1 MTPQEQLQAIANK
14 YNVNPQ
20 NPIAPTQSGTGL
32 DSLRQKLA
40 NPKQKQEIIAKDTLD
55 KTSGIIAS
63 EKRFGQ
69 SIGDALSTKLATKTT
84 QQAMQTHS
92 NDIQKLS
99 QESKRLKTLGQDTT
113 RVDNLI
119 RTMINE
125 DPSKYGGDIAT
136 IIPSINKTT
145 KQIVGEGAGVLA
157 DVLSGSGALSPTLAG
172 AALMG
177 TGAAQEN
184 KGTGE
189 IISQTLLGG
198 LVGKIGEVGF
208 NKASPLISKYLTQ
221 YGTPLYEKLAPYI
234 PEEKLATLKSFADK
248 ATQKLSIGTGTGGT
262 DAINVVNTTVQK
274 PFDIASAT
282 ASKVVDKIQT
292 GTRSTIDG
300 LIEKDVNNL
309 LNSTKGISNKVK
321 NYSSLGTDIKKELTD
336 PSIFKG
342 IKVDNKK
349 INPDEALSV
358 VNDRLDRLTEA
369 KSKIL
374 PELDNKVPGISKQTI
389 RENAINDIRGKYT
402 LADEQDIING
412 IDKQL
417 AAYPDTMK
425 ISEVDA
431 LRAKFRTS
439 ARNAKGLQKSSSEYS
454 ALENGTRKT
463 VFDVTDNLPF
473 DTSGEYKQLNSN
485 IKNLI
490 NTADFLDNTLR
501 NQVVKGGRLG
511 EYVARGLGAVAGS
524 QFGVFQTILG
534 AETGGFISN
543 VLTNNQLGSSLK
555 MKIIKEITDDP
566 IVIQKAE
573 ELLKNVKNINVPR
586 LPAPRDSFR
595 TVKGSGNTINLP
607 EKTQTTQLQED
618 IYFKPSISRQN
629 TANNITNNSGSV
641 IPTVSNTTKKKS
653 SDEMVTLYHASP
665 KIPTN
670 GEWRKGTY
678 FAENP
683 NSASSYAQSHH
694 TGDIKI
700 QKVQIPK
707 NLLFKEPTTGNYL
720 LKSEIPIGGTKIGK
734 PLTNLDLARKENP
747 ELAKSLNNQRV
758 KIVDDLA
765 SEAKKYKSAE
775 EFVSALKGSKTQYGE
790 YSPSVRANIPAGY
803 KNITEMGIS
812 PDEMV
817 TIYRGID
824 NVKGKISKK
833 INDGDFVTTDFDSA
847 LSYTGSPKN
856 VVEMEVPAK
865 TLYNSE
871 PRDFVD
877 EPFYTGAEYIY
888 TTKGTKSLPTDS
900 QLTDIWN
907 KANKK

>member
-1 MTPQEQLQAIANK
+1 MDITTFSQKIKQKYPEYQSVDDTTLVNKFIEKYPVYKSQVDLTTPQ
-14 YNVNPQ
+14 
-20 NPIAPTQSGTGL
+20 
-32 DSLRQKLA
+32 
-40 NPKQKQEIIAKDTLD
+40 QKQEIIAKDTLD

-99 QESKRLKTLGQDTT
+99 QESKRLRSIGQDTT

-145 KQIVGEGAGVLA
+145 KQIVGEGAGVLT
-157 DVLSGSGALSPTLAG
+157 DVLAGTGALSPTLAG
-172 AALMG
+172 ASLMG

-184 KGTGE
+184 KSTGE

-221 YGTPLYEKLAPYI
+221 YGTPLFEKLAPYI

-262 DAINVVNTTVQK
+262 DAINVVNNVVQK

-629 TANNITNNSGSV
+629 TANNITNNNGSV
-641 IPTVSNTTKKKS
+641 IPTVSNTIKKKS
-653 SDEMVTLYHASP
+653 SDT
-665 KIPTN
+665 
-670 GEWRKGTY
+670 
-678 FAENP
+678 
-683 NSASSYAQSHH
+683 
-694 TGDIKI
+694 
-700 QKVQIPK
+700 
-707 NLLFKEPTTGNYL
+707 
-720 LKSEIPIGGTKIGK
+720 
-734 PLTNLDLARKENP
+734 
-747 ELAKSLNNQRV
+747 V

-775 EFVSALKGSKTQYGE
+775 EFVKAQGTPKTVTVWNKSKF
-790 YSPSVRANIPAGY
+790 S
-803 KNITEMGIS
+803 
-812 PDEMV
+812 
-817 TIYRGID
+817 
-824 NVKGKISKK
+824 
-833 INDGDFVTTDFDSA
+833 NDGA
-847 LSYTGSPKN
+847 YTERPVIKK
-856 VVEMEVPAK
+856 VENK
-865 TLYNSE
+865 TLYQGGDDSRQFWTPDKKYAEQFGTIKEKTGTFYQIDNGNRMTE
-871 PRDFVD
+871 VYVD
-877 EPFYTGAEYIY
+877 ASK
-888 TTKGTKSLPTDS
+888 TKS